1 MTPWHALAVLKLI
14 LIMLWPITVSA
25 AVATGT
31 IDPFVGITGM
41 HILVLSVIST
51 LSGLTALTIR
61 IDSELKKFKNS
72 KLPRPKL
79 FVASHMLGSWLAGI
93 LAVVISQQNEFTV
106 WTQIALVIIAS
117 FMGAKFIEKMSE
129 IYVGKLEKE

>member
-1 MTPWHALAVLKLI
+1 MTPWHALAVLKLV
-14 LIMLWPITVSA
+14 LFMLWPITVSA

-31 IDPFVGITGM
+31 VDPFVGITGM
-41 HILVLSVIST
+41 HVLVLSVIST

-61 IDSELKKFKNS
+61 IDSELKKFKSNQ
-72 KLPRPKL
+72 LPRPKL

-93 LAVVISQQNEFTV
+93 LGVVISQQNEFTV
-106 WTQIALVIIAS
+106 WTQIALVIVAS

-129 IYVGKLEKE
+129 IYVGKLGKD